1 MAEIQL
7 TRIKSIYGDLHGL
20 LAQIPPVDKEAYTK
34 AFTVQSF
41 NTALDELSIAT
52 GSDYSGYKVPD
63 SERSK
68 AFSDSYDSKI
78 VKAQVGRVV
87 NRLEV
92 EFGFGRKG
100 GQQSPNIVIFNK
112 NQNEISLQINY
123 TINDLIDKAGNIE
136 EKKQLREL
144 KDELEKSEK
153 DWGKLRAILIW
164 ILNFSKDLF
173 LEVLPIILQKK
184 L

>member
-7 TRIKSIYGDLHGL
+7 TRIRSIYGDLHGL
-20 LAQIPPVDKEAYTK
+20 LAQIPPVDKEAYVK

-41 NTALDELSIAT
+41 NTALNELSLVT

-63 SERSK
+63 SERSTT
-68 AFSDSYDSKI
+68 FSDSYDSR
-78 VKAQVGRVV
+78 VVRAQVGRVV
-87 NRLEV
+87 NRLET
-92 EFGFGRKG
+92 EFGFGRKSE
-100 GQQSPNIVIFNK
+100 QQSPGIVIFNK
-112 NQNEISLQINY
+112 NQSEISLQINY
-123 TINDLIDKAGNIE
+123 TINDLIDKTGNEE
-136 EKKQLREL
+136 EKVKLREL
-144 KDELEKSEK
+144 NDELEKSEK

-164 ILNFSKDLF
+164 ILNFSKELF